1 MYYVS
6 IQKESAR
13 FEHQGRGERG
23 REYTFTNL
31 FTVSMATDDTLTSRK
46 LLTKNCLQKTAY
58 KLQHITYLQKS
69 GT

>member
-31 FTVSMATDDTLTSRK
+31 FTVSMATDDTT
-46 LLTKNCLQKTAY
+46 
-58 KLQHITYLQKS
+58 
-69 GT
+69 GTCIQIIKRFVENT